1 MNLQKV
7 CLAGLLSMAA
17 TCAQAA
23 TLTADGAWYAFD
35 VDEWASLSGGL
46 EWIDLDGAALSFDFN
61 LTAPAYLRV
70 VDAGF
75 AGDRF
80 QVFDNGDWLGETS
93 VPAASYPD
101 SVAADFDAAYANT
114 AYSRAVYWLDAGSHS
129 ISGLLSGSA
138 TDDSGL
144 SINATLGAVSVTAV
158 PVPAAVWLFGA
169 GLGLLS
175 GVSRG
180 RIGKR

>member
-1 MNLQKV
+1 MNVKKL
-7 CLAGLLSMAA
+7 CLAGLLTVAA
-17 TCAQAA
+17 TCTQAA
-23 TLTADGAWYAFD
+23 TLAADGAWHPFD
-35 VDEWASLSGGL
+35 VDEWVSLSGGL
-46 EWIDLDGAALSFDFN
+46 EWIDPDGAALSFDFI

-80 QVFDNGDWLGETS
+80 QVLDNGEWLGETS
-93 VPAASYPD
+93 VPVASYPD
-101 SVAADFDAAYANT
+101 SVAADFDAAYVNA
-114 AYSRAVYWLDAGSHS
+114 AYSRAVYWLEAGSHR
-129 ISGLLSGSA
+129 ISGLLSESA
-138 TDDSGL
+138 VDDSGL
-144 SINATLGAVSVTAV
+144 SINASLGAVNLTAV

-180 RIGKR
+180 RDGKR